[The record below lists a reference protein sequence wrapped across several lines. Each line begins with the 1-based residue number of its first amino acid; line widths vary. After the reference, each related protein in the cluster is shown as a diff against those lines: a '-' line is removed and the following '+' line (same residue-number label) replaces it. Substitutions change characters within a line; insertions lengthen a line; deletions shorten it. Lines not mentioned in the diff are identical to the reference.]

1 MMHLNDYIDLDR
13 YPIHELDS
21 VDGQSLVNSCHQM
34 MRTDTLV
41 NLSGF
46 LRAPAVEK
54 LRCELEPLSENAHQQ
69 NYLSTAYGWMNN
81 DGFSTDH
88 PRGKL
93 FDRRCGV
100 ITTDMLDSTG
110 PSWELF
116 RFDELTQFVQRLL
129 SASTL
134 YRSECPTLSIQ
145 VNTMKSEECFGW
157 HYDTNDGVV
166 SFTIQNP
173 DEGGQFQYAPLI
185 RDEDDEHY
193 DDVARLMDGVKSPR
207 SPVQEPGTFA
217 LFLGRR
223 SIHRVAPVGKTR
235 RPRISLL
242 YSYDERPGMVF
253 PEQTCRRFTHPSD
266 EPYRGALSSKWSAL
280 PKTY

>member
-1 MMHLNDYIDLDR
+1 MDRLNDYIDLDR
-13 YPIHELDS
+13 YPIHDLDS
-21 VDGQSLVNSCHQM
+21 VDGQVLVDSCHQM

-41 NLSGF
+41 NLPGF
-46 LRAPAVEK
+46 LRSSAVDR
-54 LRCELEPLSENAHQQ
+54 LQRELEPLSNNARQQ
-69 NYLSTAYGWMNN
+69 DYLATAYGWMNN
-81 DGFSTDH
+81 DGFTPDH
-88 PRGKL
+88 PRGKM

-100 ITTDMLDSTG
+100 ITTDMLNSAG

-116 RFDELTQFVQRLL
+116 RFDELTRFVQRLL
-129 SASTL
+129 SAATL

-145 VNTMKSEECFGW
+145 VNTMNSEESFGW

-185 RDEDDEHY
+185 RDEDNEHY
-193 DDVARLMDGVKSPR
+193 EEVAKLMDGVKLPR
-207 SPVQEPGTFA
+207 SPLQEPGTFA

-223 SIHRVAPVGKTR
+223 SIHRVAPVGKTM

-242 YSYDERPGMVF
+242 YSYDENPGMVF
-253 PEQTCRRFTHPSD
+253 PEQTCRRFTHPSNK
-266 EPYRGALSSKWSAL
+266 PYRGALSSD
-280 PKTY
+280 T